1 MTTRILPTALVMGVI
16 VGLLVA
22 AYMNIF
28 NVPVMEWAIALE
40 GCDIDRSGCAQ
51 QLADAEPEAPL
62 PLSFA
67 TSLGG
72 QRIGMSLGLAVIGVL
87 YAAIFTGLY
96 HLTRHATPGWNPWAW
111 AAVAGALG
119 FWGVSMYTQLKFPL
133 NPPGI
138 GDEGTLLARQGFQF
152 LFIAVSTASVALVI
166 YGVGMINRTSAASG
180 RWLRYAG
187 IGVGYA
193 VVALLLA
200 FALPSVRDAAP
211 DWLPPELTIMFRTF
225 TAAGHLLLWVGI
237 AFATVGYRYYR
248 DRGVHAYPHPTGS
261 APAATG

>member
-1 MTTRILPTALVMGVI
+1 MTRILPTALVMGVI

-22 AYMNIF
+22 AYMNIL

-40 GCDIDRSGCAQ
+40 GCDIDRAGCAE
-51 QLADAEPEAPL
+51 QLANAEEEEPL
-62 PLSFA
+62 PLSFLI
-67 TSLGG
+67 TLGG
-72 QRIGMSLGLAVIGVL
+72 QRIGMAVIGIL
-87 YAAIFTGLY
+87 YAAVLAGLY
-96 HLTRHATPGWNPWAW
+96 HLMRNATPGWNPWAW
-111 AAVAGALG
+111 AAVAGLLG

-152 LFIAVSTASVALVI
+152 LFIAVSTISVCLVV
-166 YGVGMINRTSAASG
+166 YGVGLVNRSSAGSG

-187 IGVGYA
+187 IGLAYA

-211 DWLPPELTIMFRTF
+211 DWLPPELTIMFRTI
-225 TAAGHLLLWVGI
+225 TAGGHFLLWMGI
-237 AFATVGYRYYR
+237 AFATIGYRYYR
-248 DRGVHAYPHPTGS
+248 ERDIHAHPQAGGT
-261 APAATG
+261 APAAAG

>member
-1 MTTRILPTALVMGVI
+1 MTRVLPTALIMGVI

-40 GCDIDRSGCAQ
+40 GCDIERAGCAE
-51 QLADAEPEAPL
+51 QLAAADEEKAL
-62 PLSFA
+62 PLSFL
-67 TSLGG
+67 TTLGG
-72 QRIGMSLGLAVIGVL
+72 QRIGMTVGLAVIGVL
-87 YAAIFTGLY
+87 YGAVFTGLY
-96 HLTRHATPGWNPWAW
+96 YLTRNATPGWSPWAW
-111 AAVAGALG
+111 AALAGLLG
-119 FWGVSMYTQLKFPL
+119 FWGVSMYTQIKFPL

-152 LFIAVSTASVALVI
+152 LFIAVSAASVALVI
-166 YGVGMINRTSAASG
+166 YGAGAINRTSQASG

-187 IGVGYA
+187 VGAAYA

-200 FALPSVRDAAP
+200 FAVPSVRDAAP
-211 DWLPPELTIMFRTF
+211 VWLPPELTIMFRTF
-225 TAAGHLLLWVGI
+225 TAAGHFLLWMGI

-248 DRGVHAYPHPTGS
+248 DRDIHAYPHPPN
-261 APAATG
+261 AARAATG